1 MALPVRFDTT
11 GPYEV
16 EQTDTPFARPDGIEL
31 LARVYRPLGEPE
43 RPLGAVVYVHGGAWA
58 RLDRTADPILCGALA
73 ASGAVVIALDFRQAP
88 DHRYPAA
95 GADVAAGGRHAP
107 GPPPRAW
114 ADPARLRMLGGSR
127 RGRLLV
133 PPPPPPPPPGHPGDA
148 DRRAR

>member
-31 LARVYRPLGEPE
+31 LARVYRPVGEPS

-73 ASGAVVIALDFRQAP
+73 ASGAVVIALDSAR
-88 DHRYPAA
+88 
-95 GADVAAGGRHAP
+95 
-107 GPPPRAW
+107 PPITGTR
-114 ADPARLRMLGGSR
+114 
-127 RGRLLV
+127 
-133 PPPPPPPPPGHPGDA
+133 
-148 DRRAR
+148 RRARTSRRV

>member
-58 RLDRTADPILCGALA
+58 RLDRTADPIPCGALA
-73 ASGAVVIALDFRQAP
+73 AAGAGAIALDFRQAP

-95 GADVAAGGRHAP
+95 GADVAAGVRYARRHAP
-107 GPPPRAW
+107 RRGAAPPR
-114 ADPARLRMLGGSR
+114 SR
-127 RGRLLV
+127 
-133 PPPPPPPPPGHPGDA
+133 
-148 DRRAR
+148 